1 MMGRVIKKK
10 LLIGIL
16 LLSAGLIAGILRMPA
31 TQATQPPQAVRGIEN
46 AAGLDSFFRA
56 LTASKTRRRMEPV
69 RVMHFGDSHTA
80 ADILTAEIRRNFKR
94 DFGDGGA
101 GLISA
106 RNPFSTPRR
115 DAQTGTTSGWWID
128 GIAGKGATDGIY
140 GPAGFSLSTDRADE
154 RAWLQANCNHF
165 EVYYLRQPGGGRI
178 DILLD
183 GASVLEAPLSLASD
197 APATDY
203 FTFDTPVDGS
213 HRIEIRTLTAGKV
226 RLLGI
231 VTEHI
236 APGISYDVLGIN
248 GARAVRLLSWN
259 DTAFVDNIV
268 QRKPDL
274 IIIAYGTNEVTDDDW
289 SVESY
294 ERMFANILRRFRRA
308 APQASILVY
317 GPPDR
322 GDVDLAG
329 TKMPA
334 MIQAQKRAA
343 FEVGASFWSSYDA
356 MGGAGSMSNWVQQGL
371 GQGDRVHLTRDG
383 YIRMGTMFYSD
394 LIAAY
399 NEFKVRAPRNTTQ
412 PQRRRS

>member
-1 MMGRVIKKK
+1 MMGRVMKKK
-10 LLIGIL
+10 LIGL
-16 LLSAGLIAGILRMPA
+16 LFGAGLVAGILMMPG
-31 TQATQPPQAVRGIEN
+31 TQATPQAVRGIEN
-46 AAGLDSFFRA
+46 AAGLDSFFRSLA
-56 LTASKTRRRMEPV
+56 AIKAARRIEPV

-140 GPAGFSLSTDRADE
+140 GPAGFSLSTNRADE
-154 RAWLQANCNHF
+154 RAWLQTNCNRF

-178 DILLD
+178 DILID
-183 GASVLEAPLSLASD
+183 GASVLDEPLSLASD
-197 APATDY
+197 APTPDY
-203 FTFDTPVDGS
+203 FTFDTPKDGT

-236 APGISYDVLGIN
+236 KPGISYDVLGIN
-248 GARAVRLLSWN
+248 GARAVRMLSWN
-259 DTAFVDNIV
+259 DTAFVDNLV

-274 IIIAYGTNEVTDDDW
+274 IILAYGTNEVTDDDW
-289 SVESY
+289 SVQSY

-322 GDVDLAG
+322 SDNGKAVG
-329 TKMPA
+329 KMPA
-334 MIQAQKRAA
+334 MIEAQRRAA
-343 FEVGASFWSSYDA
+343 IEVGAAFWNSYAA
-356 MGGAGSMSNWVQQGL
+356 MGGAGSMNSWTQQGL
-371 GQGDRVHLTRDG
+371 GHTDRVHLTRAG
-383 YIRMGTMFYSD
+383 YVKMAGMFYND
-394 LIAAY
+394 LFEAY
-399 NEFKVRAPRNTTQ
+399 KQSATASRPARNAP
-412 PQRRRS
+412 PAQRRGRP

>member
-1 MMGRVIKKK
+1 MLKK
-10 LLIGIL
+10 LVIVLLGLALVAGVL
-16 LLSAGLIAGILRMPA
+16 LLPA
-31 TQATQPPQAVRGIEN
+31 TRATPQATTRGIEN

-56 LTASKTRRRMEPV
+56 LAATTARRRMEPV

-80 ADILTAEIRRNFKR
+80 ADILTAEIRRSFQR

-101 GLISA
+101 GLVSA

-115 DAQTGTTSGWWID
+115 GVQTGTSAGWWID

-165 EVYYLRQPGGGRI
+165 EVYYLKQPGGGRI
-178 DILLD
+178 DILID
-183 GASVLEAPLSLASD
+183 GASVLDKPLSLDAS
-197 APATDY
+197 APAPDY
-203 FTFDTPVDGS
+203 FTFDSPSDGN
-213 HRIEIRTLTAGKV
+213 HRIEIRTIGTGRV

-236 APGISYDVLGIN
+236 APGVSYDVLGIN

-259 DTAFVDNIV
+259 DTAFVDNIL

-274 IIIAYGTNEVTDDDW
+274 IIVAYGTNEVTDDDW

-294 ERMFANILRRFRRA
+294 ERMFANILKRFRRA

-322 GDVDLAG
+322 SDNQKAIS
-329 TKMPA
+329 KMPA
-334 MIQAQKRAA
+334 MIEAQRRAA
-343 FEVGASFWSSYDA
+343 IEVGAAFWNSYAA
-356 MGGAGSMSNWVQQGL
+356 MGGAGSMNNWVEQGY
-371 GQGDRVHLTRDG
+371 GQNDHVHLTSGG
-383 YIRMGTMFYSD
+383 YIKIGGLFYND
-394 LIAAY
+394 LMAAY
-399 NEFKVRAPRNTTQ
+399 KQSQSRPARNAP
-412 PQRRRS
+412 PPSPRRGRP